1 MTQIGPRSFLRSPQW
16 RRRILTGA
24 IGLALTFVPLVG
36 TLGYEHGFV
45 IAPLASLGG
54 IAVGVD
60 TVRAARDRGGAR
72 LRELLAAIAR
82 ELAILCAIA
91 LAMPLVGQLWQSA
104 CEPLGGLGFFLVGPV
119 PSAML
124 GAICGLWGGLLGR
137 TRRRALLLGAVPMI
151 VSTAIGLWRLYADPV
166 VFAYDPFFGY
176 FSGSVYDEAVSI
188 GRTYGVFRGY
198 NALWAAFALLAFV
211 AFVDPALRLHA
222 MHRRARLV
230 RGTPLAVLLVL
241 CLALGLRGAQLGFT
255 ANIDSI
261 TEVLSATLETEHF
274 TIHYMPRSAEA
285 RTLDAIAA
293 EHELAYETLRTAM
306 NGREPP
312 GRVTSFVFA
321 NPEQKRKL
329 MGAGTVQVAAPWRRQ
344 IYLDHRPFP
353 HPVLLH
359 ELAHVFGAAVGD
371 SIFGASRSGLRIN
384 VGLIEGFAT
393 ALAPRESDRL
403 DLHDQAAVLGRLG
416 KRPPMALIMGPGFF
430 TKASQVAYTAA
441 GSFCLWLIET
451 RGFEPMA
458 TLYHSAGDFEAA
470 YGSPVEPLEQEW
482 IAFLDAREI
491 GEPDVA
497 AVAQR
502 FERPSVF
509 ERPCAHRAAEVRTE
523 IDKAVGRGRF
533 EDAVLGWRDLCKL
546 EPEQAEHQLGLA
558 QSLALAQKWN
568 DAHAVLTEAAG
579 REKLTTTMRASIAER
594 DGDVAL
600 VLGDLA
606 GAHEAYAR
614 ALAEPQSEA
623 RRRVLQLRDLASTDG
638 ELAPLVLE
646 YLAPFDPTD
655 DDLTRTVTSTWA
667 AGEIA
672 RLPRFAAL
680 GRYLLARQLLNAERA
695 SAASIEIA
703 RALADDGA
711 SLPSPEFLRA
721 ARLAQLEAAVLVGD
735 WPTARAALAKLET
748 DPDRA
753 RGYVAQWDE
762 WRARIEFHE
771 RYRGATSRE

>member
-1 MTQIGPRSFLRSPQW
+1 MITS
-16 RRRILTGA
+16 A

-45 IAPLASLGG
+45 LAPLASLGG

-60 TVRAARDRGGAR
+60 VVRAAKARGGAR
-72 LRELLAAIAR
+72 LRELLAAAAR
-82 ELAILCAIA
+82 ELGILCAIA
-91 LAMPLVGQLWQSA
+91 LAMPLLGQLWQRS
-104 CEPLGGLGFFLVGPV
+104 CEPLGGIGFFLMGPV
-119 PSAML
+119 ASAVL

-137 TRRRALLLGAVPMI
+137 TRARALLLGFVPMGLSTI
-151 VSTAIGLWRLYADPV
+151 VGLWRLYADPV

-188 GRTYGVFRGY
+188 GRTYWIFRGY
-198 NALWAAFALLAFV
+198 NALAAAAGLFTFV
-211 AFVDPALRLHA
+211 AFVDAELRPRTLL
-222 MHRRARLV
+222 RRARWL
-230 RGTPLAVLLVL
+230 RGLPISALVLL
-241 CLALGLRGAQLGFT
+241 CAAIGMRGAQLGFT

-261 TEVLSATLETEHF
+261 KDVLSATYETEHF
-274 TIHYMPRSAEA
+274 TIYYLPRSADA
-285 RTLDAIAA
+285 RTIEAIAA
-293 EHELAYETLRTAM
+293 AHEFAYEQLRTAM

-312 GRVTSFVFA
+312 GRVTSFLFA
-321 NPEQKRKL
+321 NPEQKRKI

-353 HPVLLH
+353 HPVLQH

-371 SIFGASRSGLRIN
+371 WLFGASRSGIRIN

-416 KRPPMALIMGPGFF
+416 KRPAMALIMGPGFF

-458 TLYHSAGDFEAA
+458 TLYHTAGDFEAA
-470 YGSPVEPLEQEW
+470 YGSSVEPLEQEW

-509 ERPCAHRAAEVRTE
+509 ERPCAHRAAEVRAD
-523 IDKAVGRGRF
+523 IDKAVGRGSF
-533 EDAVLGWRDLCKL
+533 DDAATGWRELCSL
-546 EPEQAEHQLGLA
+546 EPEQPEHQLGLA
-558 QSLALAQKWN
+558 VALALARQWE
-568 DAHAVLTEAAG
+568 DAHAVLAEAGA

-600 VLGDLA
+600 ALGDLA

-623 RRRVLQLRDLASTDG
+623 RRRLLQLRELASTDA
-638 ELAPLVLE
+638 ELALLVLE

-655 DDLTRTVTSTWA
+655 DELTRVVTATWA

-672 RLPRFAAL
+672 RLPKFAAL
-680 GRYLLARQLLNAERA
+680 GRYLLARQLLNAERP
-695 SAASIEIA
+695 AAAAIEIG
-703 RALADDGA
+703 RALANGGDA
-711 SLPSPEFLRA
+711 LPSVEFVRA
-721 ARLAQLEAAVLVGD
+721 AKLARLEALVLLGD
-735 WPTARAALAKLET
+735 WDGARAALADCET
-748 DPDRA
+748 DPDPA
-753 RGYVAQWDE
+753 RGYVAGWDE
-762 WRARIEFHE
+762 WRARIEFHA
-771 RYRGATSRE
+771 RWRSATSRG